1 MTRVF
6 IAKRGEIGLIAGAA
20 SARARVDGAAATIA
34 FRTRPIAV
42 REGRAPARRV
52 EQEMGM

>member
-20 SARARVDGAAATIA
+20 SARARVDGAATIA
-34 FRTRPIAV
+34 FRTRPIAA